1 MLMNTNKSP
10 VVAAAME
17 VELVVNKRKGKPKVD
32 DAVAAEVVV
41 AVDNVMVVN
50 VVEYDSNNGDGG
62 ERIFL
67 PRLLRTRTDSSGGL
81 ENISL
86 CGSSSLGADSVLA
99 CDISIRLRLESTFPV
114 QKM

>member
-1 MLMNTNKSP
+1 MMVATMEV
-10 VVAAAME
+10 VVA
-17 VELVVNKRKGKPKVD
+17 VNRRKGKPKVD
-32 DAVAAEVVV
+32 DAVAVEVVV

-50 VVEYDSNNGDGG
+50 VVEYDGNNGDGG

-99 CDISIRLRLESTFPV
+99 CDLSIRLRLESTFPV
-114 QKM
+114 RKM